1 MSDKSPHEAN
11 VKVLNEEYER
21 LLANPDNIIVS
32 DDLQELLDLPMQGD
46 DSPGTIDTM
55 VISVLDSQGLPT
67 SVRGEFQ
74 CLSKSGIG
82 YSLILSAT
90 KIKKEF
96 LQCIDTLGVKKG
108 LLTVQGE
115 YDLEIQD
122 CELISWSVTQTTAGD
137 FSFSVQFR
145 SEDGIF

>member
-1 MSDKSPHEAN
+1 MSDKNQHEAN
-11 VKVLNEEYER
+11 VRVLNEEYER
-21 LLANPDNIIVS
+21 LLANPENIIVS
-32 DDLQELLDLPMQGD
+32 DDLQELLDLPMQGTE
-46 DSPGTIDTM
+46 SPDAIDTM
-55 VISVLDSQGLPT
+55 VISVLDPQGLPT

-74 CLSKSGIG
+74 CLSKSANG

-90 KIKKEF
+90 KVKKEF
-96 LQCIDTLGVKKG
+96 LQCIDTLSTEKG

-115 YDLEIQD
+115 YNLEIQD
-122 CELISWSVTQTTAGD
+122 CELISWSVIQTTAGD